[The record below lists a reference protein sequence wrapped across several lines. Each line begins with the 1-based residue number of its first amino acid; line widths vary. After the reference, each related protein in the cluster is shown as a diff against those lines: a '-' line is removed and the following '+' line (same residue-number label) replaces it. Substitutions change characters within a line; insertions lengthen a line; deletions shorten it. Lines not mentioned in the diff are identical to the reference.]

1 MCISYVAADFDCKS
15 MSFETVDQCA
25 SCGKFAYGLNAET
38 RDEYFENG
46 KPELM
51 KNCQECNDYMKCM
64 LSTTTMA
71 PTTMAPPMAIAPT
84 VTVADDKLGT
94 SSDREFINCAN
105 LPKSPNQGK
114 FEGKMQ
120 NHPDGC
126 PGAVWQNGNPSKSYC
141 QDTVS
146 VPWFAK
152 CCEWK
157 DEKCT
162 AKSTEPATVAPT
174 KAAAVF
180 TRQNGYCANA
190 LKAKKIFGLT
200 LLTCEHL
207 CETTAGCFD
216 GYFCGSSNCGG
227 SGKGYVCNLFGTG
240 TEFAGKDAKCGTVMP
255 HPGQTKF
262 TMTRN

>member
-71 PTTMAPPMAIAPT
+71 PT
-84 VTVADDKLGT
+84 
-94 SSDREFINCAN
+94 INCAN

-141 QDTVS
+141 QDTVTN
-146 VPWFAK
+146 PWFAK

-174 KAAAVF
+174 KAAAVDHDDDDHDDDDHDDDDHDDDDHAVF
-180 TRQNGYCANA
+180 TTQNGYCANA
-190 LKAKKIFGLT
+190 EKAKKIIGLN
-200 LLTCEHL
+200 LSTCEHL

-216 GYFCGSSNCGG
+216 GYFCGSKNCGG
-227 SGKGYVCNLFGTG
+227 SGEGYVCNLFGTG

>member
-1 MCISYVAADFDCKS
+1 MCISYVAANSDCKS

-64 LSTTTMA
+64 LLTTTMA

-146 VPWFAK
+146 SPWFAK

-240 TEFAGKDAKCGTVMP
+240 TEFAGKDASCGTVMP
-255 HPGQTKF
+255 YRDQTKF

>member
-1 MCISYVAADFDCKS
+1 MCISYVAANFDCKS
-15 MSFETVDQCA
+15 MSLELIQTCA
-25 SCGKFAYGLNAET
+25 SCGKFAYGQNVET

-141 QDTVS
+141 QDTVRF
-146 VPWFAK
+146 PWFAK

-157 DEKCT
+157 DAKCT
-162 AKSTEPATVAPT
+162 AKSTAATVFT
-174 KAAAVF
+174 LGGSNKAYPGYGCLSGENDVTLSDYTLAQCEAACVARSTCKSFDFYVGRTGHTCSLSDSNFADVGSTTSTTDCRYYEKAQQEIAVF
-180 TRQNGYCANA
+180 
-190 LKAKKIFGLT
+190 
-200 LLTCEHL
+200 
-207 CETTAGCFD
+207 
-216 GYFCGSSNCGG
+216 
-227 SGKGYVCNLFGTG
+227 
-240 TEFAGKDAKCGTVMP
+240 
-255 HPGQTKF
+255 
-262 TMTRN
+262 